1 MKFKYIPPTKLKVLI
16 VMFFVGAGV
25 GIMLGLIHHHMYL
38 TLLGVVNL
46 ILGGVMGGI
55 YYFKHQECA
64 MIEKSIKNN
73 SSNCSHIGLFFKMKF
88 LIRRKIEKNLKC

>member
-25 GIMLGLIHHHMYL
+25 GIILGLFSNYLYL

-46 ILGGVMGGI
+46 ILGGVMGFI
-55 YYFKHQECA
+55 LLVQA
-64 MIEKSIKNN
+64 P
-73 SSNCSHIGLFFKMKF
+73 
-88 LIRRKIEKNLKC
+88 RVRDDRKKYKK

>member
-25 GIMLGLIHHHMYL
+25 GIVIGLLHHHMYL

-55 YYFKHQECA
+55 LLLQAPKVRDT
-64 MIEKSIKNN
+64 
-73 SSNCSHIGLFFKMKF
+73 
-88 LIRRKIEKNLKC
+88 RRKKK

>member
-25 GIMLGLIHHHMYL
+25 GIFLGLTHHHMYL
-38 TLLGVVNL
+38 TSLGVVNL

-55 YYFKHQECA
+55 LLLQAPKVRD
-64 MIEKSIKNN
+64 N
-73 SSNCSHIGLFFKMKF
+73 
-88 LIRRKIEKNLKC
+88 RRKKK

>member
-25 GIMLGLIHHHMYL
+25 GIMIGLIHHHMYL

-46 ILGGVMGGI
+46 ILGGVMGFI
-55 YYFKHQECA
+55 LLLQA
-64 MIEKSIKNN
+64 P
-73 SSNCSHIGLFFKMKF
+73 
-88 LIRRKIEKNLKC
+88 RVRDDRKKYKK

>member
-1 MKFKYIPPTKLKVLI
+1 MKFKYIPPKKLKVLI

-25 GIMLGLIHHHMYL
+25 GIVLGLLSNYLYL

-55 YYFKHQECA
+55 LLLQAPKVRDT
-64 MIEKSIKNN
+64 
-73 SSNCSHIGLFFKMKF
+73 
-88 LIRRKIEKNLKC
+88 RRKKK

>member
-1 MKFKYIPPTKLKVLI
+1 MKFKYIPPIKLKVLI

-25 GIMLGLIHHHMYL
+25 GIFLGLTHHHMYL

-55 YYFKHQECA
+55 LLLQAPKVRDT
-64 MIEKSIKNN
+64 
-73 SSNCSHIGLFFKMKF
+73 
-88 LIRRKIEKNLKC
+88 RRKKK

>member
-1 MKFKYIPPTKLKVLI
+1 MKFKYIPPKKLKVLI

-25 GIMLGLIHHHMYL
+25 GIMIGLIHHHMYL

-55 YYFKHQECA
+55 LLLQA
-64 MIEKSIKNN
+64 PRVRDN
-73 SSNCSHIGLFFKMKF
+73 
-88 LIRRKIEKNLKC
+88 RRKKK

>member
-25 GIMLGLIHHHMYL
+25 GIALGLLHHHMYL

-46 ILGGVMGGI
+46 ILGGVMGFILLMQAPRVRDG
-55 YYFKHQECA
+55 
-64 MIEKSIKNN
+64 
-73 SSNCSHIGLFFKMKF
+73 
-88 LIRRKIEKNLKC
+88 RKKK

>member
-25 GIMLGLIHHHMYL
+25 GIFLGLTHHHMYL

-55 YYFKHQECA
+55 LLLQAPKVRDT
-64 MIEKSIKNN
+64 
-73 SSNCSHIGLFFKMKF
+73 
-88 LIRRKIEKNLKC
+88 RRKKK

>member
-25 GIMLGLIHHHMYL
+25 GIMVGLIHHHMYL

-55 YYFKHQECA
+55 LLLQA
-64 MIEKSIKNN
+64 PRVRDN
-73 SSNCSHIGLFFKMKF
+73 
-88 LIRRKIEKNLKC
+88 RRKKK

>member
-25 GIMLGLIHHHMYL
+25 GIMIGLFSNYLYL

-46 ILGGVMGGI
+46 ILGGVMGFI
-55 YYFKHQECA
+55 LLVQA
-64 MIEKSIKNN
+64 P
-73 SSNCSHIGLFFKMKF
+73 
-88 LIRRKIEKNLKC
+88 RVRDDRKKYKK

>member
-25 GIMLGLIHHHMYL
+25 GIMIGLIHHHMYL

-55 YYFKHQECA
+55 LLLQA
-64 MIEKSIKNN
+64 PRVRD
-73 SSNCSHIGLFFKMKF
+73 G
-88 LIRRKIEKNLKC
+88 RKKK

>member
-1 MKFKYIPPTKLKVLI
+1 MKFKYIPPKKLKVLI

-25 GIMLGLIHHHMYL
+25 GIFLGLTHHHMYL

-55 YYFKHQECA
+55 LLLQAPKVRD
-64 MIEKSIKNN
+64 S
-73 SSNCSHIGLFFKMKF
+73 
-88 LIRRKIEKNLKC
+88 RRKKK

>member
-1 MKFKYIPPTKLKVLI
+1 MKFKYIPPKKLKVLI

-25 GIMLGLIHHHMYL
+25 GIVIGLIHHHMYL

-55 YYFKHQECA
+55 LLLQAPKVRDT
-64 MIEKSIKNN
+64 
-73 SSNCSHIGLFFKMKF
+73 
-88 LIRRKIEKNLKC
+88 RRKKK

>member
-46 ILGGVMGGI
+46 ILGGVMGFI
-55 YYFKHQECA
+55 LLLQA
-64 MIEKSIKNN
+64 P
-73 SSNCSHIGLFFKMKF
+73 
-88 LIRRKIEKNLKC
+88 RVRDDRKKYKK

>member
-25 GIMLGLIHHHMYL
+25 GIMIGLTHNHMYL

-55 YYFKHQECA
+55 LLLQAPKVRDT
-64 MIEKSIKNN
+64 
-73 SSNCSHIGLFFKMKF
+73 
-88 LIRRKIEKNLKC
+88 RRKKK

>member
-25 GIMLGLIHHHMYL
+25 GIFLGLTHHHMYL

-55 YYFKHQECA
+55 LLLQAPKVRD
-64 MIEKSIKNN
+64 
-73 SSNCSHIGLFFKMKF
+73 G
-88 LIRRKIEKNLKC
+88 RRKKK

>member
-25 GIMLGLIHHHMYL
+25 GIVLGLFSNYLYL

-46 ILGGVMGGI
+46 ILGGVMGFI
-55 YYFKHQECA
+55 LLVQA
-64 MIEKSIKNN
+64 P
-73 SSNCSHIGLFFKMKF
+73 
-88 LIRRKIEKNLKC
+88 RVRDDRKKYKK

>member
-1 MKFKYIPPTKLKVLI
+1 MKFKYIPPQKLKVLI

-25 GIMLGLIHHHMYL
+25 GIFLGLTHHHMYL

-55 YYFKHQECA
+55 LLLQAPKVRDT
-64 MIEKSIKNN
+64 
-73 SSNCSHIGLFFKMKF
+73 
-88 LIRRKIEKNLKC
+88 RRKKK